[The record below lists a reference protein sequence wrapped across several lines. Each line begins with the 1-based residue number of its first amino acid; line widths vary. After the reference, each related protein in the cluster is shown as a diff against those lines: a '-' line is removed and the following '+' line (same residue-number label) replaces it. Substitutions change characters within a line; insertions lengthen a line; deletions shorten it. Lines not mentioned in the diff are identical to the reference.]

1 MNAFSFSGLL
11 VLISSL
17 FFGFFVFL
25 KNPKNKINRLWLIF
39 SIAVSL
45 WGLAALKIGLIP
57 QEKKELALLWWRI
70 TYLGIIF
77 IPVLFYHFV
86 HAWLGIKK
94 NLFLNLF
101 YFWGLFFF
109 ILEWTPWADLF
120 YGLNTLTFVFSAVY
134 IVRPATALF
143 TFFVLSWTGIIFY
156 SHYKLY
162 QAFKESTGQIKNQI
176 KYFFLGIAI
185 AFTGGGATFLIPFGI
200 NLYPFLNF
208 AVPLYPAIMAYA
220 ILRYRLMDIKIV
232 FTRAGIFL
240 AVYTVVLGIPFIIL
254 KYTGS
259 GLLATS
265 FAVVSATIGPLMYR
279 FLQVKAESVILAQ
292 QHRYQKILLQTA
304 IGMVT
309 EHNLDKL
316 SKLIVYIL
324 KNAIRIN
331 FAAIFIK
338 DKKSNL
344 YALRSIRGES
354 NIGKCVKNFHAD
366 DPFIVYIKRKL
377 ESSFP
382 EEAPR
387 EVMQSSNIIFQA
399 KAIIP
404 ISIGDELIGFV
415 FLGEKINNQP
425 YTDEDI
431 NVFRILSRQAALA
444 IENCIFF
451 EESKDMQQRMF
462 AAEKLASIGGMADGI
477 AHQIKNRLNLFS
489 LAGGELKL
497 EIKSFAEKH
506 KDLLGNTPELNET
519 FKYINEISSSII
531 DNVQRTDGIIKGILD
546 FAKVE
551 NKENLFGNFPFK
563 EIIELSSR
571 LLMLKHEANSLP
583 LTLRIDGKEEIY
595 GFKAQLIEVLYN
607 LLDNAYE
614 AIQERKT
621 HPNAKETGPFV
632 PEIKVDLT
640 HTQELH
646 IIKVSDNGIGIKEE
660 NKHKIFAPFFTTKT
674 SYKSGSGIGVYV
686 VKRIIEENHKGK
698 IRFTSTYM
706 QGTTFIIELPRPAM
720 K

>member
-1 MNAFSFSGLL
+1 MNAFSLSGLL
-11 VLISSL
+11 VIISSL

-25 KNPKNKINRLWLIF
+25 KNPGNKVNRLWMIF
-39 SIAVSL
+39 SIAVAL
-45 WGLAALKIGLIP
+45 WGLAAFKSGLLP
-57 QEKKELALLWWRI
+57 PGKEESAVLWWRI
-70 TYLGIIF
+70 TYLGITF

-94 NLFLNLF
+94 KTLLYLF
-101 YFWGLFFF
+101 YVWGFFF
-109 ILEWTPWADLF
+109 VALQWIPWGDLF
-120 YGLNTLTFVFSAVY
+120 ISLNTLKLVFSSFYVLKPTPLFNFFVLGWFSIIVYSHYELYKAFRNSVGLRKNQIRYFFLAIALAFFGGGFSFSMCYGLNIY
-134 IVRPATALF
+134 P
-143 TFFVLSWTGIIFY
+143 Y
-156 SHYKLY
+156 S
-162 QAFKESTGQIKNQI
+162 
-176 KYFFLGIAI
+176 
-185 AFTGGGATFLIPFGI
+185 
-200 NLYPFLNF
+200 NF

-220 ILRYRLMDIKIV
+220 ILRYRLMDIRIV

-240 AVYTVVLGIPFIIL
+240 AVYTVVLGMPFIIL

-259 GLLATS
+259 GLLSTS
-265 FAVVSATIGPLMYR
+265 FAVIFATIGPLIYR

-309 EHNLDKL
+309 EHDLNKL

-324 KNAIRIN
+324 KNSIRIN
-331 FAAIFIK
+331 FAAIFIR

-354 NIGKCVKNFHAD
+354 NIGKCAKNFYAD

-387 EVMQSSNIIFQA
+387 EVMQSSNIISQA

-497 EIKSFAEKH
+497 EIKSFVEKH
-506 KDLLGNTPELNET
+506 KELLGNTPELNET
-519 FKYINEISSSII
+519 LKYLNEISSSII

-551 NKENLFGNFPFK
+551 NKENLFGNFSFRK
-563 EIIELSSR
+563 IIELSSR

-583 LTLRIDGKEEIY
+583 LTLRIEGKEEIY
-595 GFKAQLIEVLYN
+595 GFKAQLIEVIYN

-614 AIQERKT
+614 AIQERQT
-621 HPNAKETGPFV
+621 HANAESPEPFV
-632 PEIKVDLT
+632 PEIKVNLT

-698 IRFTSTYM
+698 IHFTSTYM